1 MGVRRIFT
9 RERPLVVF
17 LEVAVKIFPRG
28 SKSGEISFFLLKSKK
43 MTLFAKNVIEKC

>member
-28 SKSGEISFFLLKSKK
+28 SKSGEISFFLLKYKK
-43 MTLFAKNVIEKC
+43 MTLFAENVIEKC